1 MAGPSAR
8 PIVLTEI
15 QRCILEGV
23 VRRTHCPQA
32 LALRARVV
40 LAAAEGLDNSQIARR
55 LNCHRDLARRWRDRF
70 AAAQP
75 GWSADGCDWDEPTWS
90 GKIAELLEDG
100 PRSGAPPT
108 FTAEQLCQIMALAC
122 EQRPED
128 CGRPVTHWTA
138 RELADEAIK
147 RGIVPSISPRHVGR
161 FLKYGGPAAAHGAAV
176 ADQPGPAGK
185 PRGIHTSLRRGGR
198 AV

>member
-1 MAGPSAR
+1 MAGPSVR
-8 PIVLTEI
+8 PIVLTET

-32 LALRARVV
+32 LAVRARVV

-55 LNCHRDLARRWRDRF
+55 LDCHRDLARRWRARF

-75 GWSADGCDWDEPTWS
+75 GWAADGYDWDEPTWA
-90 GKIAELLEDG
+90 GKITELLEDG

-108 FTAEQLCQIMALAC
+108 FAAEQLCQIMALAC
-122 EQRPED
+122 EKRPQE

-138 RELADEAIK
+138 RELADEAIQ

-161 FLKYGGPAAAHGAAV
+161 Y
-176 ADQPGPAGK
+176 
-185 PRGIHTSLRRGGR
+185 
-198 AV
+198 